1 MPTSANT
8 PDQRSD
14 GYARYI
20 QVGTTP
26 ATRLSRWVHPN
37 GTTKSHPP
45 PSIVKAL
52 TPPRAV
58 VRPPSVERIEVQQWS
73 TEEAS
78 RFLAATVD
86 HRLHA
91 LFAVG
96 VAIGL
101 RKGELLARS
110 SRLISAQ
117 SSTLNTHFLLTST
130 KGQHLGEGQIST
142 AARGSVFTCRRQSPR
157 GGPASPVG
165 RPDSQPKGLARP
177 RCGRTHSRSPASPDT
192 LRHDP
197 ALTGTMRSDLTWLI
211 FCDFGPAVPVD

>member
-26 ATRLSRWVHPN
+26 ATHLSRWVHPN

-101 RKGELLARS
+101 RKGELLALRWDDVDLDDGVLHVRQTYNDYQRWASYSVLQSRTSRAAEFRFPLPRRGCSEPTARIRLPKPLRS
-110 SRLISAQ
+110 DRPG
-117 SSTLNTHFLLTST
+117 ST
-130 KGQHLGEGQIST
+130 
-142 AARGSVFTCRRQSPR
+142 
-157 GGPASPVG
+157 
-165 RPDSQPKGLARP
+165 
-177 RCGRTHSRSPASPDT
+177 
-192 LRHDP
+192 P
-197 ALTGTMRSDLTWLI
+197 ALSSPQRS
-211 FCDFGPAVPVD
+211 AR